1 MPREKSPRRRP
12 DTKALR
18 LNAGQAADLLKL
30 LANEQ
35 RLLVLCLLVEGERS
49 VGQINEEIALSQS
62 ALSQHLAKLRAQGL
76 VETRREAQT
85 IYYRLPPG
93 PAKRVL
99 GALHEIY
106 CGSRSRQ

>member
-1 MPREKSPRRRP
+1 MTRAKPSRRRP

-18 LNAGQAADLLKL
+18 LNAGEAAGVLKL

-49 VGQINEEIALSQS
+49 VGQINDDISLSQS
-62 ALSQHLAKLRAQGL
+62 ALSQHLAKLREQGL
-76 VETRREAQT
+76 VTTRREAQT

-93 PAKRVL
+93 PAKRL
-99 GALHEIY
+99 IGALHDIY
-106 CGSRSRQ
+106 CGPNAK